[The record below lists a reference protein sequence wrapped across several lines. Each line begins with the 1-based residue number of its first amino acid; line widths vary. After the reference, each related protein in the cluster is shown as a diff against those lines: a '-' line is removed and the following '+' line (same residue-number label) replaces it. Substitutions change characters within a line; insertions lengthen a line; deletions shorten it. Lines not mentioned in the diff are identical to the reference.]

1 MKLNNPKTFEKW
13 CEKNGF
19 RAGALLD
26 DAERWHAE
34 CDTNGGDAWEYETG
48 RRTRRGDVE
57 TVAFEIVK
65 PAEYDEGGDEI
76 TEATYKFLG

>member
-1 MKLNNPKTFEKW
+1 MKLTNPKTFEKW

-19 RAGALLD
+19 RASELLD
-26 DAERWHAE
+26 EAERWHSE
-34 CDTNGGDAWEYETG
+34 SDTNGGDVWEYETG

-57 TVAFEIVK
+57 TVTFEIVK

-76 TEATYKFLG
+76 TEAVYRFRG

>member
-1 MKLNNPKTFEKW
+1 MKLTNPKTFEKW

-26 DAERWHAE
+26 DAERWHSE
-34 CDTNGGDAWEYETG
+34 CDTNGGGGWEYETG

-65 PAEYDEGGDEI
+65 PADEI
-76 TEATYKFLG
+76 TEAIYKFLG